1 MPRRNSEEASESDH
15 DMDVSLDDNYQSGL
29 EFEGGV
35 ISEDEEE
42 IDPLLQSGRP
52 RSKKTA
58 GQNEK
63 ISELTRTIIN
73 DFEAD
78 DDEAPAS
85 IDFSDDDD
93 DYVPLPE
100 NMDIDVDDDDD
111 LLNNLRNAAHMK
123 RKRPKSASNFKRQV
137 VNNKDLDPEKRTYMS
152 RGNEAFARGDLETA
166 WKNYAEV
173 IKIDNKSYNAYK
185 TLAEICQM
193 QKKYNKCCN
202 YMLMGALS
210 NPSDTA
216 LWGQAAELSAEL
228 GHVDQAIYC
237 YTRAIATKNTEH
249 DYEFIIKRSIL
260 YKQKGQYGRALE
272 GLQRLNLQYPEDSA
286 ITKFLADVYVHQKR
300 LNDAIALYNRIL
312 EKNMNPTETKV
323 PRFSWSELNIL
334 TELYISKRSWV
345 AAINTI
351 KLVARWI
358 QKRSDETWWDEQQD
372 CDAEFDDR
380 RGEIIM
386 KKRPK
391 YYNECAHRPHNI
403 PIDIR
408 FKLGYLRLE
417 LDQKDEA
424 LRHYDF
430 LQLEED
436 KLEVSD
442 LFLDAGKHLES
453 KGYFEDAITYLREVT
468 DEDHEN
474 EVEYLLGKCYA
485 EIKEYSI
492 AKIHLLE
499 AMKHDRDNNY
509 LKAILTEVLY
519 YTLDP
524 EDTHLAAQLMEEID
538 QQRTKGDEEEVGN
551 EFIPQE
557 DDDNI
562 ALIKNAREYKATKKE
577 TMTEEE
583 REEIEQRATRM
594 VLDKFNRM
602 KRLQEAIDQGHKAAA
617 TAWMNIASQLID
629 MFTSTKAFFPKNRK
643 STFRGIVMYLRRKQ
657 DMDINNRLA
666 RINNLYGGITDTSN
680 SRVTLTAQTEFR
692 GLTYDQ
698 WLYIFIQNALLVRQ
712 FDGKL
717 DEAISILEVAFDVN
731 VFIQDKA
738 RVMILR
744 LVRLSLAINQQDF
757 LPTVCNNIR
766 YVLSLTQFSPTI
778 YGIFMCCFGSGIA
791 AWAAFSNYNHQ
802 KYFLRQ
808 LKAYD
813 SLLTSSSV
821 SGAAHVT
828 VDVKGLTFNKEL
840 PLLLYIYACLLG
852 SNRAYSSPIVYLT
865 RAYKKCYNDPT
876 ICLMLGLAHVHRS
889 MQRNSSNRHMQLL
902 QGISFLLEYREN
914 RNKNSTV
921 YEKQEIEY
929 NFGRLFHMLGLP
941 ALAIDHYNKVLDFHE
956 TLQDDPDYDLLV
968 DAAYNLTL
976 IYNINGNSK
985 MTRELTDKYL
995 TI

>member
-386 KKRPK
+386 KKRLK

>member
-453 KGYFEDAITYLREVT
+453 KGYFEDAITYLRKVT

>member
-15 DMDVSLDDNYQSGL
+15 DMDVSSDDNYQSGS

-42 IDPLLQSGRP
+42 IDPSLQSGRP

-436 KLEVSD
+436 KSEVSD

-840 PLLLYIYACLLG
+840 PSLLYIYACLLG

-956 TLQDDPDYDLLV
+956 TLQDDPDYDLSV

>member
-1 MPRRNSEEASESDH
+1 
-15 DMDVSLDDNYQSGL
+15 
-29 EFEGGV
+29 
-35 ISEDEEE
+35 
-42 IDPLLQSGRP
+42 
-52 RSKKTA
+52 
-58 GQNEK
+58 
-63 ISELTRTIIN
+63 
-73 DFEAD
+73 
-78 DDEAPAS
+78 
-85 IDFSDDDD
+85 
-93 DYVPLPE
+93 
-100 NMDIDVDDDDD
+100 
-111 LLNNLRNAAHMK
+111 
-123 RKRPKSASNFKRQV
+123 
-137 VNNKDLDPEKRTYMS
+137 
-152 RGNEAFARGDLETA
+152 
-166 WKNYAEV
+166 
-173 IKIDNKSYNAYK
+173 
-185 TLAEICQM
+185 
-193 QKKYNKCCN
+193 
-202 YMLMGALS
+202 
-210 NPSDTA
+210 
-216 LWGQAAELSAEL
+216 
-228 GHVDQAIYC
+228 
-237 YTRAIATKNTEH
+237 
-249 DYEFIIKRSIL
+249 
-260 YKQKGQYGRALE
+260 
-272 GLQRLNLQYPEDSA
+272 
-286 ITKFLADVYVHQKR
+286 
-300 LNDAIALYNRIL
+300 
-312 EKNMNPTETKV
+312 
-323 PRFSWSELNIL
+323 
-334 TELYISKRSWV
+334 
-345 AAINTI
+345 
-351 KLVARWI
+351 
-358 QKRSDETWWDEQQD
+358 
-372 CDAEFDDR
+372 
-380 RGEIIM
+380 
-386 KKRPK
+386 
-391 YYNECAHRPHNI
+391 
-403 PIDIR
+403 
-408 FKLGYLRLE
+408 
-417 LDQKDEA
+417 
-424 LRHYDF
+424 
-430 LQLEED
+430 
-436 KLEVSD
+436 
-442 LFLDAGKHLES
+442 
-453 KGYFEDAITYLREVT
+453 
-468 DEDHEN
+468 
-474 EVEYLLGKCYA
+474 
-485 EIKEYSI
+485 
-492 AKIHLLE
+492 
-499 AMKHDRDNNY
+499 
-509 LKAILTEVLY
+509 
-519 YTLDP
+519 
-524 EDTHLAAQLMEEID
+524 
-538 QQRTKGDEEEVGN
+538 
-551 EFIPQE
+551 
-557 DDDNI
+557 
-562 ALIKNAREYKATKKE
+562 
-577 TMTEEE
+577 
-583 REEIEQRATRM
+583 
-594 VLDKFNRM
+594 
-602 KRLQEAIDQGHKAAA
+602 
-617 TAWMNIASQLID
+617 
-629 MFTSTKAFFPKNRK
+629 
-643 STFRGIVMYLRRKQ
+643 MYLRRKQ